1 MVHTLRPINPIITL
15 ITDFGLADPYVGT
28 MKGVMVS
35 INPLARLIDI
45 THEVTGHDVLEAALI
60 LEASYRYFPEG
71 TVHLVVVDPT
81 VGSERRPILALTDR
95 YAFVGPDNGVLSPA
109 LGDPTFQRC
118 IELTA
123 RRYFLDEIGSTFH
136 GRDIFAPVAAWLAK
150 GVEPEAFGEEIDDY
164 VQLPIPEA
172 TVGEE
177 AVEGR
182 IIYIDRF
189 GNLVSNITPRMIE
202 ALQART
208 GRQKVAIH
216 IAGRSIGRILP
227 SYDDGSTAEPGAVI
241 NSWGNLEIFVKRA
254 DASSLLGVRRGEP
267 VVVRVG

>member
-1 MVHTLRPINPIITL
+1 MVHTLRPINPTITL

-45 THEVTGHDVLEAALI
+45 THEVTGYDVLEAALI
-60 LEASYRYFPEG
+60 LQASYRYFPEG

-150 GVEPEAFGEEIDDY
+150 GVEPEAFGEEIDDF

-177 AVEGR
+177 AIEGR

-189 GNLVSNITPRMIE
+189 GNLVSNITHRMIE
-202 ALQART
+202 TLQART
-208 GRQKVAIH
+208 GRQKVAIQ

-227 SYDDGSTAEPGAVI
+227 SYEAGSTAEPGAVI

-254 DASSLLGVRRGEP
+254 DASSLLAVRRGEAI
-267 VVVRVG
+267 VVRVG

>member
-1 MVHTLRPINPIITL
+1 MAQTLRPIITL
-15 ITDFGLADPYVGT
+15 ITDFGQAGPYVGT

-35 INPLARLIDI
+35 INPMVRFVDV
-45 THEVTGHDVLEAALI
+45 THEVTGHDVLEGALI
-60 LEASYRYFPEG
+60 LQASYRYFPEG

-95 YAFVGPDNGVLSPA
+95 YTFVGPDNGVLSPA
-109 LGDPTFQRC
+109 FADPTFRRC

-136 GRDIFAPVAAWLAK
+136 GRDVFAPVAAWLTK
-150 GVEPEAFGEEIDDY
+150 DVEPEAFGDEIQDY
-164 VQLPIPEA
+164 VQVPIPEA

-177 AVEGR
+177 AIEGR

-189 GNLVSNITPRMIE
+189 GNLISNITHRMIE
-202 ALQART
+202 TLQART
-208 GRQKVAIH
+208 GREKVSIH
-216 IAGRSIGRILP
+216 IAGRTMGRIHR
-227 SYDDGSTAEPGAVI
+227 SYDTGSATKPAAII
-241 NSWGNLEIFVKRA
+241 NSWGNLEVFAKRES
-254 DASSLLGVRRGEP
+254 ASSLLGVRRGEP